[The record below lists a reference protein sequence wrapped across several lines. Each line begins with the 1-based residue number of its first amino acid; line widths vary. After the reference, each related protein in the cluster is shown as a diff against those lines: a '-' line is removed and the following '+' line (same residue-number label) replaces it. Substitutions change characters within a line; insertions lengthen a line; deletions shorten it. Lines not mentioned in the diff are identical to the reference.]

1 MPQRLSQMLLALLSA
16 TLASAQ
22 TTLNQLSFGLRH
34 PISPDGKAVPGY
46 HMSSVNH
53 EIQVLS
59 DRVILTPP
67 VPGNAKGAL
76 WSDTSLSSA
85 DWTAD
90 LEFRA
95 SGQETGSGNLQLWYV
110 KNSHQVGT
118 QSVYNVEKFDG
129 LVLVIDQYG
138 GSGGKIRGFLNDG
151 GVNFRS
157 SGSLESLAFGH
168 CDYSY
173 RNKGIPSKLKISNKG
188 GLHVRVDD
196 KTCFSSDKISLPAG
210 YYFGITA
217 TTGENPDSFE
227 INKFFVQTGA
237 GQGVQQEDQQSKQQA
252 AQQQPTLHKMDAF
265 PGAPE
270 AVPDRSA
277 DQIKGREEQFADL
290 HNRLQSMS
298 HHMGNIFWEVREL
311 AKQMDQKHQEI
322 MRKVENM
329 GGSRETGLSPV
340 TVDKISSM
348 HDRSISMETDLK
360 AVREDL
366 EGKDFKKAM
375 DELHTAFSFIHHNFH
390 NELEPK
396 FERAIKAHSASLN
409 HFLLAVFMVQG
420 VFAIMYI
427 FYKKRK
433 HSAPK
438 KFL

>member
-1 MPQRLSQMLLALLSA
+1 MPQRLSQTLLAFLSA

-22 TTLNQLSFGLRH
+22 TTLNELSFGLRH
-34 PISPDGKAVPGY
+34 PISPNGGTVPGY
-46 HMSSVNH
+46 RMISVNH

-76 WSDTSLSSA
+76 WSETKVTSK
-85 DWTAD
+85 DWIAN

-95 SGQETGSGNLQLWYV
+95 SGQERGSGNLQLWYA
-110 KNSHQVGT
+110 KEHGSIGT
-118 QSVYNVEKFDG
+118 QSVYNVEDFDG

-151 GVNFRS
+151 NVNFRR

-173 RNKGIPSKLKISNKG
+173 RNKGIPSKLKISNQG
-188 GLHVRVDD
+188 GLHVTVDD
-196 KTCFSSDKISLPAG
+196 KTCFSSDKIFLPAG

-217 TTGENPDSFE
+217 TTAENPDSFE
-227 INKFFVQTGA
+227 IYKFFVQTSA
-237 GQGVQQEDQQSKQQA
+237 GQASTG
-252 AQQQPTLHKMDAF
+252 QQQPTLQKMDAL

-270 AVPDRSA
+270 VVPDRAA
-277 DQIKGREEQFADL
+277 DQIKGQEEQFADL
-290 HNRLQSMS
+290 HNRLQAMA
-298 HHMGNIFWEVREL
+298 HHMGNMFWEIRDL
-311 AKQMDQKHQEI
+311 AKQLDQKHQEVI
-322 MRKVENM
+322 RKVDTMEVSR
-329 GGSRETGLSPV
+329 GSGLSAM
-340 TVDKISSM
+340 TIEKIASM
-348 HDRSISMETDLK
+348 DLRTLSMEADIK
-360 AVREDL
+360 ALRDDL
-366 EGKDFKKAM
+366 EGKDFKQAM
-375 DELHTAFSFIHHNFH
+375 DELHTAFSFLHHNFH

-409 HFLLAVFMVQG
+409 HFLLAVFIVQA
-420 VFAIMYI
+420 VFAVLYI
-427 FYKKRK
+427 LYKKRK

>member
-1 MPQRLSQMLLALLSA
+1 MPQRLPQTLLALLSA

-22 TTLNQLSFGLRH
+22 TTLNELSFGLRY
-34 PISPDGKAVPGY
+34 PISTDGHKLPGW
-46 HMSSVNH
+46 HLSSVNH
-53 EIQVLS
+53 DIQVLS

-76 WSDTSLSSA
+76 WSDTSAPSA
-85 DWTAD
+85 DWTAT

-95 SGQETGSGNLQLWYV
+95 SGQETGSGNLQLWYA
-110 KNSHQVGT
+110 KDSRPIGP
-118 QSVYNVEKFDG
+118 QSVYNVEEFDG

-151 GVNFRS
+151 DRNFRAS
-157 SGSLESLAFGH
+157 ASLESLAFGH

-173 RNKGIPSKLKISNKG
+173 RNKGIPSKLKISNQG
-188 GLHVRVDD
+188 GLHVTVDD
-196 KTCFSSDKISLPAG
+196 KACFSSDKIFLPAG

-227 INKFFVQTGA
+227 ITKFLVQTGA
-237 GQGVQQEDQQSKQQA
+237 HQASTGQPVQQEQ
-252 AQQQPTLHKMDAF
+252 KMDAF

-270 AVPDRSA
+270 AVPDRAA
-277 DQIKGREEQFADL
+277 DQIKGQEAQFADL

-298 HHMGNIFWEVREL
+298 HHMGNMFWEVREL

-322 MRKVENM
+322 MRKVENI
-329 GGSRETGLSPV
+329 GGSRETGLSSV

-348 HDRSISMETDLK
+348 HDRSISMETDIK

-375 DELHTAFSFIHHNFH
+375 DELHTAFSFLHHNFH

-396 FERAIKAHSASLN
+396 FEKAIKAHSASLN
-409 HFLLAVFMVQG
+409 HFLLAVFIVQA
-420 VFAIMYI
+420 VFAVLYI

-433 HSAPK
+433 HAAPK

>member
-1 MPQRLSQMLLALLSA
+1 MPQSLPQTLLALLSA

-34 PISPDGKAVPGY
+34 PISPNGGAVPGY
-46 HMSSVNH
+46 HLSSVNH

-76 WSDTSLSSA
+76 WSETTVTSA
-85 DWTAD
+85 DWTAN

-95 SGQETGSGNLQLWYV
+95 SGQETGSGNLQLWYA
-110 KNSHQVGT
+110 KDHDQIGT

-173 RNKGIPSKLKISNKG
+173 RNKGIPSKLKISNQG
-188 GLHVRVDD
+188 GLHVTVDD

-217 TTGENPDSFE
+217 STGENPDSFE

-237 GQGVQQEDQQSKQQA
+237 GQASTGQPVQQEQQQQSNQQA
-252 AQQQPTLHKMDAF
+252 AQQQPTLQKMDAF

-277 DQIKGREEQFADL
+277 DQIKGQEDQFADL

-298 HHMGNIFWEVREL
+298 HHMGNMFWEVREL

-322 MRKVENM
+322 MRKVENI

-348 HDRSISMETDLK
+348 HDRSLSMETDLK

-396 FERAIKAHSASLN
+396 FERGEYQPSQPTSSRAT
-409 HFLLAVFMVQG
+409 
-420 VFAIMYI
+420 Y
-427 FYKKRK
+427 
-433 HSAPK
+433 
-438 KFL
+438 